1 MLKTTSNPA
10 QLEVEPLPRRQVH
23 GIGGFTLI
31 ELLVVIAI
39 IAILA
44 AMLLPALSRA
54 KARAQS
60 IICLNNNKQLSVAWH
75 MYALDYADHVCNNF
89 TIESTVNTIND
100 LGYATWVNDVMT
112 WGVGASIPDI
122 SNTNVDWLKK
132 GQLAGYSNGTLGI
145 YKCPSDRYLS
155 GAQKL
160 FNWSARLRSYSMN
173 GLFGITGDKPID
185 RDERVYQGIAWIDP
199 NYRQF
204 LKQTQIPQ
212 PAMTWLTMDEQG
224 DSINAG
230 FFALA
235 IDPAGWGLNVPG
247 SYHDGACTLSFA
259 DGHGEQHK
267 WTSATSVYPIS
278 FRNSL
283 SSYVKPF
290 DAPGLVD
297 YRWLKARTGFTPS
310 S

>member
-1 MLKTTSNPA
+1 MLKTSSNPRR
-10 QLEVEPLPRRQVH
+10 LETDPLPRHHVN
-23 GIGGFTLI
+23 GIGAFTLI

-44 AMLLPALSRA
+44 AMLLPALSRS

-60 IICLNNNKQLSVAWH
+60 IICLNNNKQLSIAWH
-75 MYALDYADHVCNNF
+75 MYALDFTDHVCNNF

-112 WGVGASIPDI
+112 WGVGSSIADV

-132 GQLAGYSNGTLGI
+132 GQLANYSNGTLGI
-145 YKCPSDRYLS
+145 YKCPTDRYLS
-155 GAQKL
+155 GAQQL
-160 FNWSARLRSYSMN
+160 FGWSARLRSYSMN

-204 LKQTQIPQ
+204 LKQTTVPQ
-212 PAMTWLTMDEQG
+212 PAMTWLTIDEQG

-235 IDPAGWGLNVPG
+235 IDPGAWGLNVPG
-247 SYHDGACTLSFA
+247 SYHNGACTLSFA
-259 DGHGEQHK
+259 DGHGELHK
-267 WTSATSVYPIS
+267 WTSGTSIYSVSY
-278 FRNSL
+278 RNSL

-290 DAPGLVD
+290 DAAGFVD
-297 YRWLKARTGFTPS
+297 YHWLKDRTGFTPS